1 MPGSWNH
8 GAARRGAGGD
18 GGRRSLGRPAGLPGR
33 TIGRRDF
40 CYAASDRTET
50 TRSVAASCDVV
61 LLLGTEDDADT
72 RYLTGLARSCHAK
85 AHAIADVSEIA
96 AAWLAGTSAIGLAET
111 TSAGPG
117 LAGGNLG
124 DRPGRDD

>member
-1 MPGSWNH
+1 M
-8 GAARRGAGGD
+8 
-18 GGRRSLGRPAGLPGR
+18 
-33 TIGRRDF
+33 
-40 CYAASDRTET
+40 
-50 TRSVAASCDVV
+50 V

-117 LAGGNLG
+117 LAARVAQALSGLG
-124 DRPGRDD
+124 PLSVTRRQVTTEIQVRRKQAGRRPGRRPVTAGRDRPR